1 MHVNNFSHILTE
13 VKIFQINMDK
23 ELDDKNLLVTHKE
36 KIIEIELDAE
46 DMDPKLVLF
55 GDDNI
60 SVKIPVPNAIVFNN
74 LDEYYK
80 NAFNKK
86 NAEQK
91 IKNKNAGNP
100 SNKVRENIAFNIKS
114 KGRPKLPDVIQKMNN
129 QGPLSILYTSIKRQ
143 IKVLIRRKK
152 LCSFNERFVWLTGE
166 LVAFDKHFNIIL
178 KNSLETYRKKTS
190 AVDQYRII
198 NKKSE
203 QTFIRGDNVV
213 IIIKT

>member
-1 MHVNNFSHILTE
+1 MDTELNN
-13 VKIFQINMDK
+13 
-23 ELDDKNLLVTHKE
+23 KNPPIVDQA

-46 DMDPKLVLF
+46 DMDPNLVLF
-55 GDDNI
+55 GDENI

-86 NAEQK
+86 NSEQ
-91 IKNKNAGNP
+91 IKNKNIGNP
-100 SNKVRENIAFNIKS
+100 SNTIRENIAFNVIT

-129 QGPLSILYTSIKRQ
+129 QGPLSILYLSIKKQ

-152 LCSFNERFVWLTGE
+152 LCPFHERFAWLTGE

-178 KNSLETYRKKTS
+178 KNSLETYRKKTNS
-190 AVDQYRII
+190 VDQYKII